1 VEVDFIFRRIR
12 GAWMCR
18 DPVAIL
24 CFQLPSID
32 SSRRYACR
40 TRKEGSVVSGQ
51 RVVVVDGLAE
61 TEEVLKA
68 VLEPRGLR
76 VERIRAHAT
85 QTSDCDS
92 SAPNVLVLHS
102 DDAVQTKR
110 RSWDGIPCVVIGSAE
125 ISDSNRLSGDSRY
138 LQKPFC
144 YRELILAIEQLL
156 AGER

>member
-1 VEVDFIFRRIR
+1 
-12 GAWMCR
+12 M
-18 DPVAIL
+18 
-24 CFQLPSID
+24 
-32 SSRRYACR
+32 
-40 TRKEGSVVSGQ
+40 VSGQ

-85 QTSDCDS
+85 QTSDRDS
-92 SAPNVLVLHS
+92 SAPNVLVLHA
-102 DDAVQTKR
+102 DDAVQAKR
-110 RSWDGIPCVVIGSAE
+110 RSWDGIPCVVIGSAD

-156 AGER
+156 DTDEQ